1 MARLFSFS
9 SDSGRET
16 FGLESGIQLVA
27 KYHGSANRPLPRRD
41 SKVARRPRED
51 TLIFLKASKKLP
63 KIILSVPSRHLFLT
77 RAIVRCNY
85 LVATGHSKDQI
96 MKTNVVRIGNS
107 RGIRIP
113 KKLLEECRLEET
125 VELEAHK
132 GHLVVRPA
140 AKPRAGWDEA
150 FRRMAEKR
158 DDALLDRDSLA
169 STKWDRTEWR
179 W

>member
-1 MARLFSFS
+1 M
-9 SDSGRET
+9 DV
-16 FGLESGIQLVA
+16 IV
-27 KYHGSANRPLPRRD
+27 
-41 SKVARRPRED
+41 
-51 TLIFLKASKKLP
+51 
-63 KIILSVPSRHLFLT
+63 FLT

-85 LVATGHSKDQI
+85 LVATGNSEDKI

-132 GHLVVRPA
+132 DHLVVRSA
-140 AKPRAGWDEA
+140 TKPRSGWEEA
-150 FRRMAEKR
+150 FRRMAVQG
-158 DDALLDRDSLA
+158 DDALLDRDSLTA
-169 STKWDRTEWR
+169 TKWDRTEWR